1 MPEIDWEDVLLA
13 WLHDP
18 FDKAL
23 AIQGHATRAA
33 RYASAALGREVSRMG
48 LPAWRQGADMVAAI
62 TERLVTGM
70 SDGMASPSGRRE
82 GGVSDTRRGSRSPC
96 MYAGLAQR
104 PCLAGM
110 ARAA

>member
-1 MPEIDWEDVLLA
+1 
-13 WLHDP
+13 
-18 FDKAL
+18 
-23 AIQGHATRAA
+23 
-33 RYASAALGREVSRMG
+33 MG
-48 LPAWRQGADMVAAI
+48 LHHLTAGADMVAAI

-70 SDGMASPSGRRE
+70 SDGMASSSGRRE